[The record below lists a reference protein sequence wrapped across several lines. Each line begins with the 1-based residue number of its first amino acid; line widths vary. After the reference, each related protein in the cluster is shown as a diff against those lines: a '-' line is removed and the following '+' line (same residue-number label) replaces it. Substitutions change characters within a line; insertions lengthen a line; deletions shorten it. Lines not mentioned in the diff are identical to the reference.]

1 MSYREQ
7 DQTQFIYDNYPL
19 VQKAKRL
26 RYKYGDQKPFN
37 KDEMNRVLQLLEIMW
52 EREMN
57 NDTV

>member
-7 DQTQFIYDNYPL
+7 DQAQFIYENEHL
-19 VQKAKRL
+19 FQKAKRL

-37 KDEMNRVLQLLEIMW
+37 KDEMNKVLQLLEIMW
-52 EREMN
+52 EREMK